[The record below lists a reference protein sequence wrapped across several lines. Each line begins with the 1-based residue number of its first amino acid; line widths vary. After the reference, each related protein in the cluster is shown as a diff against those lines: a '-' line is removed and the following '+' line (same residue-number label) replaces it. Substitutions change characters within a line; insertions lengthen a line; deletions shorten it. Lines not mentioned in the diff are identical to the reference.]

1 MFYNLLYNQYR
12 FVVGRRTVEM
22 SLKCL
27 SLFHVSSFEP
37 KEILACIIIVVAPS
51 SQEIPIMQNPKMCT
65 CRTSNSINTSI
76 SRHSSKRITNS
87 IER

>member
-1 MFYNLLYNQYR
+1 MFYNLLYNQHR

-51 SQEIPIMQNPKMCT
+51 SQEIAIMQNPKMRT
-65 CRTSNSINTSI
+65 CRINSSINTSI
-76 SRHSSKRITNS
+76 YLASFKQKDH
-87 IER
+87 E